1 MSKNDVGPFCLG
13 SVGNPNR
20 VVAVSQ
26 LASLNILPENFK
38 SVETKPN
45 TPILGIVSQ
54 GVAELPPMGGFQIQ
68 GLSPSKMATVCEVL
82 RSLDIKVYSRRKN
95 IFATDI

>member
-20 VVAVSQ
+20 DVAVSQ

-45 TPILGIVSQ
+45 TPNL
-54 GVAELPPMGGFQIQ
+54 GVAELPPMGGF
-68 GLSPSKMATVCEVL
+68 
-82 RSLDIKVYSRRKN
+82 
-95 IFATDI
+95 